1 MDKIKIKDE
10 NKMEERA
17 KELADILKVLANENR
32 LLILCALAEQP
43 LTVSEI
49 SERIDSISQSA
60 ISQHLSILRAHGILG
75 YEKYG
80 QQVTYYISDHRI
92 EPVMRVLKE
101 QYC

>member
-1 MDKIKIKDE
+1 
-10 NKMEERA
+10 MEERA
-17 KELADILKVLANENR
+17 KELTDILKVLANENR

-49 SERIDSISQSA
+49 SSKVDGITQSA
-60 ISQHLSILRAHGILG
+60 ISQHLSILRAQGILD
-75 YEKYG
+75 YQKHG

-92 EPVMRVLKE
+92 EPVMKVLKE